1 MVTTLCRAEPL
12 AQAYEIMPASLELE
26 LQLLSVLLKR
36 HPDQLAS
43 CPNASFGEELLQSS
57 FDCSLGN
64 LQSIGD
70 LLVGQSFKDK

>member
-12 AQAYEIMPASLELE
+12 AQAHEIMPASLALELE
-26 LQLLSVLLKR
+26 LISVLLKR
-36 HPDQLAS
+36 HADQLAS

-57 FDCSLGN
+57 FDSGLGN
-64 LQSIGD
+64 LQSIRD